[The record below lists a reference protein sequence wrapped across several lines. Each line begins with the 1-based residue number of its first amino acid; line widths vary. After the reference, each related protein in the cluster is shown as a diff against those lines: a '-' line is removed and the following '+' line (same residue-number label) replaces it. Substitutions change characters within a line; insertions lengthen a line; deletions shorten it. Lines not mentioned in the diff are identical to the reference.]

1 MDTITRPLS
10 DVAEAMQGFVRQKDV
25 RLLHVVTTGPLRLA
39 VLEHIAAAEHLD
51 ANRCPFFVLEAPCEG
66 EDNGW
71 TARIEELRDDVEEL
85 GELLAR
91 GEEGVA
97 LAPMGAVSTDART
110 KTAFARFGSE
120 LRAFVERLRAP
131 LEGVV
136 LVLAPLWVRAPKPWI
151 EELAVLVGQACLA
164 GVRWVIVD
172 LDDAASGPLAE
183 ELGRRAQ
190 RLDARVDAAAARA
203 EVDEMLAAIGSA
215 PPGATGARLSGA
227 AGPPELA
234 PPRKGGAAALTPAP
248 AQEAGLPAALA
259 DASLTHRL
267 RALMLGAARSM
278 RDGDAA
284 EAARRQREGQ
294 TLCLDAGL
302 ARESVVMELVLG
314 GYALQSGAHANA
326 LDVFRQARR
335 CAEAAGFAELAVQ
348 AQLAV
353 AASLLAQRHTTEA
366 AAAYAEAGQ
375 LGAALGSPV
384 LAIEGYRMA
393 GQLLAATGN
402 AVLAGTAWR
411 EALDIAERAT
421 ALDRKA
427 SSAAE
432 VARALAALCRT
443 HRLLDQATA
452 LEVQAAVMEG
462 PVDIE
467 SSTPPSHPTGPG
479 DVCDLGVSA

>member
-91 GEEGVA
+91 GEEGIS
-97 LAPMGAVSTDART
+97 LAPARATSVDART
-110 KTAFARFGSE
+110 KTPSGRFGSE

-136 LVLAPLWVRAPKPWI
+136 LVLAPLWVRAPKPWL
-151 EELAVLVGQACLA
+151 EALAVLVRQACLA

-172 LDDAASGPLAE
+172 LDDAVSAPLAE
-183 ELGRRAQ
+183 ELGRRARQ
-190 RLDARVDAAAARA
+190 VDARVDVATARA
-203 EVDEMLAAIGSA
+203 ETDEMLSAIGALPS
-215 PPGATGARLSGA
+215 GATGARLCGA
-227 AGPPELA
+227 AGPVELP
-234 PPRKGGAAALTPAP
+234 PPRKNEAPAP
-248 AQEAGLPAALA
+248 MQTADFSAAFA
-259 DASLTHRL
+259 DVGFAHRL
-267 RALMLGAARSM
+267 HALMLGAARAM
-278 RDGDAA
+278 RDGNAPEA
-284 EAARRQREGQ
+284 ERQQREGQ

-302 ARESVVMELVLG
+302 VRESVVMELVLG
-314 GYALQSGAHANA
+314 GYVLQGGAQKHA
-326 LDVFRQARR
+326 LDVFRQARQR
-335 CAEAAGFAELAVQ
+335 AETAGFAELTVQ

-353 AASLLAQRHTTEA
+353 GASLLAQRHTAEA
-366 AAAYAEAGQ
+366 AAAYAEAGR

-384 LAIEGYRMA
+384 LAIEGYRIA
-393 GQLLAATGN
+393 GQLLAAGGN
-402 AVLAGTAWR
+402 AELASAAWR
-411 EALDIAERAT
+411 RALDIADGAT

-427 SSAAE
+427 SSAAD

-443 HRLLDQATA
+443 HRLLAHATA
-452 LEVQAAVMEG
+452 LEAQAADMEG